1 MPRPDEIIFSDF
13 TLNLTPHP
21 VSRDLVIETNEY
33 AVKRAVKN
41 LIFTEFY
48 ERPYNPLLGSNVKK
62 SFFEPFTNVTASD
75 IEYSIREIL
84 NNYEPRIELLEIKTG
99 DDRERN
105 GLNITITFRINN
117 QVRPVMLDLF
127 IERVR

>member
-1 MPRPDEIIFSDF
+1 MPRPDETIFSDF

-75 IEYSIREIL
+75 IEYSKIGRAH
-84 NNYEPRIELLEIKTG
+84 
-99 DDRERN
+99 
-105 GLNITITFRINN
+105 
-117 QVRPVMLDLF
+117 V
-127 IERVR
+127 

>member
-1 MPRPDEIIFSDF
+1 M
-13 TLNLTPHP
+13 
-21 VSRDLVIETNEY
+21 VIETNEY

-62 SFFEPFTNVTASD
+62 SFFEPFTNVTASN

-105 GLNITITFRINN
+105 GLNIMITFRINN

>member
-1 MPRPDEIIFSDF
+1 MPRPDETIFSDF

-105 GLNITITFRINN
+105 GLNIMITFRINN

>member
-1 MPRPDEIIFSDF
+1 MPRPDETIFSDF

-62 SFFEPFTNVTASD
+62 SFFEPFTNVTASN

>member
-1 MPRPDEIIFSDF
+1 MPRPDETIFSDF

-21 VSRDLVIETNEY
+21 VSRDFVIETNEY

>member
-1 MPRPDEIIFSDF
+1 MPRPDETIFSDF